1 MLLQV
6 HAKGKKL
13 SKDVDYEK
21 IARRTPGFTGADLQA
36 RSLALT
42 VMRCTRSPLYRTAR
56 DALLLHASGT
66 RIRQSPLL

>member
-1 MLLQV
+1 MCLQV

-36 RSLALT
+36 RLLVLS
-42 VMRCTRSPLYRTAR
+42 VYCCTSYL
-56 DALLLHASGT
+56 
-66 RIRQSPLL
+66 